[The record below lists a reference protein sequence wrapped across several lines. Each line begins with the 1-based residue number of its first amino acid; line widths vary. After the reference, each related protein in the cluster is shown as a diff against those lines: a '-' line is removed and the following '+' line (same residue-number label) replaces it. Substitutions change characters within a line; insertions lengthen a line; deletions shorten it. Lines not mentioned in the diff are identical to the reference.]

1 MFYSSTRGKDK
12 NLGFTE
18 VLLNGLAHDGG
29 LYIPQKIPFF
39 NERDLSYLRTL
50 DYANLAYQVIKP
62 FIANEIPNKILKQ
75 ICIKT
80 YKKSF
85 GEEIISFNKLNEN
98 EYIANLFHG
107 PTFAFKDFALQ
118 LLGNI
123 YDFILT
129 KKKNKTYYTWG
140 HIR

>member
-12 NLGFTE
+12 NLGFTD

-29 LYIPQKIPFF
+29 LYIPQEIPFF
-39 NERDLSYLRTL
+39 DKKDLSYLRSL

-62 FIANEIPNKILKQ
+62 FIANEIPNKSLKE

-80 YKKSF
+80 YRKSF
-85 GEEIISFNKLNEN
+85 GKEIISFNKLNDN

-107 PTFAFKDFALQ
+107 
-118 LLGNI
+118 
-123 YDFILT
+123 LT
-129 KKKNKTYYTWG
+129 
-140 HIR
+140 